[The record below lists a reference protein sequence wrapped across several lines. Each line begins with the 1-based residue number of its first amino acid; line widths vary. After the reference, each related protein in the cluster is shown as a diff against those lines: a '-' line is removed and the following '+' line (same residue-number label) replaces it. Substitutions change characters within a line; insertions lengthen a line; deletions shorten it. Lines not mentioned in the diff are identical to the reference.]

1 VFFFLVGRTS
11 CKAPALRMYNMSVN
25 DVRRISRNA
34 YFECAHYCACATF
47 QRYLAMVL
55 QLEGAARAM
64 VLQLAGAKS
73 IKRVQ

>member
-1 VFFFLVGRTS
+1 
-11 CKAPALRMYNMSVN
+11 MSVN